1 MNLLFSKYVRCDAK
15 EKEIL
20 LERQSLC
27 ERRKSVQQS
36 QERLLDGQALLN
48 QREDY
53 IFSRTQEIS
62 RLEKELQA
70 SKLNL
75 EEGCKALKEEKYNL
89 ELKAASLDAR
99 DEVHSNIPSL
109 F

>member
-1 MNLLFSKYVRCDAK
+1 MECVRCEAK

-20 LERQSLC
+20 LERQSIC
-27 ERRKSVQQS
+27 ERQKSVQQS

-70 SKLNL
+70 SRSNH
-75 EEGCKALKEEKYNL
+75 EEESKALKEEKYNL
-89 ELKAASLDAR
+89 ELKAASLDAK
-99 DEVHSNIPSL
+99 DEVYIHSNTNSL
-109 F
+109 C